1 LREALATNND
11 FTANEERGAQ
21 TRRRSKS
28 AKAKPVPLW
37 RRLFGGKLS
46 VRALLFLGFAAVV
59 GIGVPLNALFLQ
71 DGRHPAPIFQKAAS
85 LLPAALAPQP
95 SQRPAATQNDAAKPQ
110 HAAQIAKNE
119 PATVATTKVE
129 TVKSSEKS
137 HDPIGRLLDGGSKQA
152 AGAGDKNKNVL
163 AAQRALAKLGF
174 ALHQDG
180 VFGGTTRQAI
190 EKFERANGMPVTG
203 ELSPKIRRL
212 LSART
217 GVAVK

>member
-1 LREALATNND
+1 LREALAASNNE
-11 FTANEERGAQ
+11 FIEERGAQ
-21 TRRRSKS
+21 TRRRNKS
-28 AKAKPVPLW
+28 AKAKPQPLR

-46 VRALLFLGFAAVV
+46 AKALLFLGFAAVV
-59 GIGVPLNALFLQ
+59 AIGVPFNALFLQ

-85 LLPAALAPQP
+85 LLSSAPAPQP
-95 SQRPAATQNDAAKPQ
+95 SQRVAPQGDAAKPQ
-110 HAAQIAKNE
+110 HAAQITKNE
-119 PATVATTKVE
+119 PASSEITKVE
-129 TVKSSEKS
+129 SAKSSEKN
-137 HDPIGRLLDGGSKQA
+137 HDAIGRLLEGGSKQA
-152 AGAGDKNKNVL
+152 SSAGDKNKTVL

-212 LSART
+212 LSTRT
-217 GVAVK
+217 GIAVK